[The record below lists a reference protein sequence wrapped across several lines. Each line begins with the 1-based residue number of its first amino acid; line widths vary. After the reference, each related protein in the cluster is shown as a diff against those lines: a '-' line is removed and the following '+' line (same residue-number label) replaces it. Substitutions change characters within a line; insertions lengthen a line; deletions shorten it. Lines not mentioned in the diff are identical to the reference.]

1 MLWLFHLSSGFT
13 ARLIRRRRPFST
25 GLRRVVSRRL
35 SSTMAS
41 PAALHR
47 RHIPSPAIRRRP
59 KAAAQP
65 CTGSSAALPLE
76 FSAAGLLC
84 KCVYH
89 VSKWF
94 FFVCT
99 NVLII
104 CTPRLICVW
113 FSWSSAVHVTPAYLA
128 GRTANLCAYLGK
140 HMRQI
145 AL

>member
-94 FFVCT
+94 FFLY
-99 NVLII
+99 VLMYSSYVL
-104 CTPRLICVW
+104 PGWFVFDLVGPLQFMLHLLIW
-113 FSWSSAVHVTPAYLA
+113 LA
-128 GRTANLCAYLGK
+128 GRPICVLILGSTCVK
-140 HMRQI
+140 
-145 AL
+145 